1 MFSFDTRIRYSELNS
16 NLKLP
21 LVSLI
26 NLFQDSSIFHSE
38 KIGKGRDFLSQTFH
52 AWIVTRWH
60 IEIYDEVLPYEEV
73 TISTWPTK
81 FDSFFG
87 YRDYTL
93 TSKETGKVK
102 AAATATWVLLD
113 TKNMHP
119 ARITS
124 EFYEGYE
131 LKEPF
136 IEKFDKRKI
145 MYLNEEYT
153 ACDNVHVVRAHI
165 DSNGHVNK
173 GQYLSIAE
181 DILPKNFTYQYVRAD
196 YRKSAILGDTLCP
209 KISIQDDKCIVLLTD
224 KDGNVYTVIEFLKN
238 IEKEEYND

>member
-16 NLKLP
+16 DLKLP

-26 NLFQDSSIFHSE
+26 NLFQDSSTFHSE
-38 KIGKGRDFLSQTFH
+38 EIGKGRCFLSQTSH

-60 IEIYDEVLPYEEV
+60 IEIYDEVLPYENV

-102 AAATATWVLLD
+102 AAATAVWVLLD
-113 TKNMHP
+113 TQNMHP

-136 IEKFDKRKI
+136 IKKIDKKKI

-153 ACDNVHVVRAHI
+153 SCDSVPVVRAHI
-165 DSNGHVNK
+165 DSNDHVNN

-181 DILPKNFTYQYVRAD
+181 DVLPKDFTYKCVRAD
-196 YRKSAILGDTLCP
+196 YRKSAVLGDIIYP
-209 KISIQDDKCIVLLTD
+209 KVSIYEDKCIVLLTD
-224 KDGNVYTVIEFLKN
+224 DKDNVYTVIEFLKN